1 MLHMMS
7 LNLIDGCN
15 AMPNETNDVLCKYK
29 FWNIRQ
35 TFFTYKYKKETH
47 YTYFPHVFK
56 LFF

>member
-29 FWNIRQ
+29 F
-35 TFFTYKYKKETH
+35 
-47 YTYFPHVFK
+47 
-56 LFF
+56 